1 MSVRVQTIPPFD
13 LSRVKLVGRQLWDQ
27 KVNGDGKFERF
38 ADTPSGIS
46 PMSLPGMKEG
56 QYVAE
61 GLEHLA
67 SGEPDYT
74 PEMHS
79 ANMFKRGKKIRNAAE
94 VAEEWG
100 MLERFGDA
108 DAPVAILGWGST
120 IGPVREAVERAEAE
134 GMKVAVFYTKMIYP
148 LPRKEIWEFID
159 KRKELIVPEMNYT
172 GQFARMIQ
180 AEFWREVISVRKYGG
195 VPFATHEIYAEIKKA
210 YAKLKPAKKAAASK
224 RAAKSAKKKPAP
236 AKRTARR
243 K

>member
-1 MSVRVQTIPPFD
+1 
-13 LSRVKLVGRQLWDQ
+13 
-27 KVNGDGKFERF
+27 
-38 ADTPSGIS
+38 
-46 PMSLPGMKEG
+46 MSLPGMKEG

-61 GLEHLA
+61 GLEHLP

-79 ANMFKRGKKIRNAAE
+79 ANMSKRGKKIRSAAAD
-94 VAEEWG
+94 AEAWG
-100 MLERFGDA
+100 MLERFGDL
-108 DAPVAILGWGST
+108 DAPVAICGWGST

-134 GMKVAVFYTKMIYP
+134 GMKVAVLYTKMIYP
-148 LPRKEIWEFID
+148 LPRKEIAEFID
-159 KRKELIVPEMNYT
+159 KRKEIIVPEMNYT

-210 YAKLKPAKKAAASK
+210 YAKLKPAKKSATSK
-224 RAAKSAKKKPAP
+224 RAAKSAKKKLAP